1 MAGWLD
7 RWGMELELKL
17 ELGMGMGMG
26 LGLGQEELEMGMWS
40 RHRGSVEWK
49 SGNWRIAR

>member
-1 MAGWLD
+1 MGGGFQLK
-7 RWGMELELKL
+7 WGVPLEMEME
-17 ELGMGMGMG
+17 M
-26 LGLGQEELEMGMWS
+26 EMGMWS

>member
-1 MAGWLD
+1 MGGGQLK
-7 RWGMELELKL
+7 WGVPLEMEME
-17 ELGMGMGMG
+17 M
-26 LGLGQEELEMGMWS
+26 EMGMWS